1 MEKQFLLVVR
11 NVRGFPT
18 FQLMNVA
25 TNYDTLNNPNF
36 NGSLGGGSSLSLAL
50 EEPNGT
56 PFTLSVTAGG

>member
-25 TNYDTLNNPNF
+25 SNYDTLNDPNVS
-36 NGSLGGGSSLSLAL
+36 GSLGGGSSLSLAL

-56 PFTLSVTAGG
+56 AFTLSVTAGG